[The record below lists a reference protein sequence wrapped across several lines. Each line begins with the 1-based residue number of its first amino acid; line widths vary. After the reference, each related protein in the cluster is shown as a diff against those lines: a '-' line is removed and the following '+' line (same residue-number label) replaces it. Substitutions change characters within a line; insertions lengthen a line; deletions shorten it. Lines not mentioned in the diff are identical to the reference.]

1 MPGRI
6 VMLRAVN
13 VGGATLPMADLREI
27 AEDLGATQ
35 VRTYIASGNLL
46 CRPPGDPADFDR
58 ALEAAVQV
66 RFGFHR
72 ECISR
77 TVEELQSALEA
88 HPFEVVEPR
97 LSHLYFLLAEP
108 TEAAVDAL
116 AAQDWGGD
124 EVAVIGRDLHIRYAT
139 GVAGSRLTA
148 PRIAKA
154 LGVQG
159 TGRNIATVRKLIELA
174 RP

>member
-1 MPGRI
+1 MPSRVVLI
-6 VMLRAVN
+6 RAVN
-13 VGGATLPMADLREI
+13 VGGATLPMADLRDI

-46 CRPPGDPADFDR
+46 CRPPGDPAAFDR
-58 ALEAAVQV
+58 GLERAIQV

-77 TVEELQSALEA
+77 AVEELRTALEA
-88 HPFEVVEPR
+88 HPFDVVEPR
-97 LSHLYFLLAEP
+97 LSHIYFLLAEP
-108 TEAAVDAL
+108 TRAAADAL
-116 AAQDWGGD
+116 ATQDWGGD
-124 EVAVIGRDLHIRYAT
+124 QVEVIGRDLHIRYAG

-159 TGRNIATVRKLIELA
+159 TGRNVATVQKLIDLA
-174 RP
+174 SR